1 MDLSAE
7 QPEFRIAVVL
17 SFQQLPLKLLS
28 AYGSE
33 LGQTPHF
40 DRMATHGVLFD
51 QHFAD
56 DLGETRT
63 RHAWWDGMTATRAES
78 SPASAR
84 LPTICSKSDVQCHLV
99 SDCQPADWDVAP
111 QGWKTTYLENQ
122 TDSATEGL
130 GQLFDAALTTI
141 DQLRQDRQSAVVW
154 IHSEEMPSFPIPSM
168 EFLELYLNELP
179 QLAEVEEEFAE
190 TNAEEQNARDDEG
203 DQADLLAEQI
213 TLAFGLIEETLSLLS
228 EGVAELEAIHFKT
241 INVLA
246 AARLSEWDH
255 ALGQFYE
262 QLTDDLD
269 AGRMMFLLTSDGGL
283 SLFESQVTQ
292 QLERQHQ
299 VGPLQEESVHLPL
312 LMIQKRLT
320 LGERVRALTHPAD
333 LPATV
338 LDWLQVDHE
347 FPDGRSLLSLV
358 KGDAAELHKFLVCRA
373 GEWESIREQKW
384 LLIRNRALGLEKLY
398 FKPEDRWQVLDV
410 CSQHIDE
417 TDRLLA
423 LFSQSAD
430 E

>member
-56 DLGETRT
+56 DLGDTRS
-63 RHAWWDGMTATRAES
+63 RHAWWDGMTAVRAES
-78 SPASAR
+78 LSASST
-84 LPTICSKSDVQCHLV
+84 LSTICSNVDVECHLI

-122 TDSATEGL
+122 TDSATDGL
-130 GQLFDAALTTI
+130 GQLIDAALTTI
-141 DQLRQDRQSAVVW
+141 DQLRQDRQSAIVW
-154 IHSEEMPSFPIPSM
+154 IHSEEMPGLPIPGM

-190 TNAEEQNARDDEG
+190 TSGEEQNDRDDES
-203 DQADLLAEQI
+203 DQADLHSEQS

-228 EGVAELEAIHFKT
+228 EGATELETIHLKT

-269 AGRMMFLLTSDGGL
+269 AGRMMLLLTSDGGL
-283 SLFESQVTQ
+283 PLFESQVSQ
-292 QLERQHQ
+292 QLERQQ
-299 VGPLQEESVHLPL
+299 QAGPLQEESVHLPL

-320 LGERVRALTHPAD
+320 LGERVG
-333 LPATV
+333 
-338 LDWLQVDHE
+338 VDTSC
-347 FPDGRSLLSLV
+347 RSSRDNL
-358 KGDAAELHKFLVCRA
+358 
-373 GEWESIREQKW
+373 
-384 LLIRNRALGLEKLY
+384 KLAS
-398 FKPEDRWQVLDV
+398 D
-410 CSQHIDE
+410 
-417 TDRLLA
+417 
-423 LFSQSAD
+423 
-430 E
+430 